1 VVEEH
6 SMVKQSAGTN
16 VAICPMPVTLV
27 GSIVNGRPN
36 FMAVGWIARVN
47 MSPPLVSLGLNHG
60 SATRTAILEKK
71 EFSLN
76 FPSSK
81 MVCETDYCG
90 LTSGKNTDKS
100 KLFTVFYGGSQQAP
114 MITECPLSLECRFV
128 ESHDYASH
136 TCIIGEIIGSYI
148 DESCLTD
155 GKPDQNKIDP
165 LLLTM
170 PDNTYWRIGENVGKA
185 WHEGKSLINKI

>member
-1 VVEEH
+1 
-6 SMVKQSAGTN
+6 MVKLSAGNN

-27 GSIVNGRPN
+27 GSIVNGHPN

-60 SATRTAILEKK
+60 SATRSAILENK
-71 EFSLN
+71 EFSVN

-81 MVCETDYCG
+81 MVRETDYCG
-90 LTSGKNTDKS
+90 LTSGKKTDKS
-100 KLFTVFYGGSQQAP
+100 NIFTVFYGNSHQAP
-114 MITECPLSLECRFV
+114 MISECPLSLECTLI

-155 GKPDQNKIDP
+155 GKPDQIKIDP

-170 PDNTYWRIGENVGKA
+170 PDNTYWRIGEKVGKA
-185 WHEGKSLINKI
+185 WHEGKSLIDKD